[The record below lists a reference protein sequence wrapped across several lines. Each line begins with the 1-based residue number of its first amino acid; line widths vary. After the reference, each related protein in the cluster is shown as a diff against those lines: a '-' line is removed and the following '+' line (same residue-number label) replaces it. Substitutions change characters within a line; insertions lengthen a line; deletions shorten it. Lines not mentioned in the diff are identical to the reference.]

1 MATEW
6 WWALAFTARR
16 LGISSARAA
25 WLSGIARAVPRS
37 QPAQPIVP
45 STAAADWSFRRV
57 FLIFFVTCACNILL
71 RINFCNAS
79 HCACRERAMH
89 RIACGCPNKLAS
101 TSRLEYGMS
110 HQNLVRAHRPSSK
123 LTYLR
128 VQASLPRKQIE
139 FRVRHATPQVCASTC
154 ASIATTQGGGQQ
166 L

>member
-1 MATEW
+1 MGTCVHCSTPGDLECPCCLVVW
-6 WWALAFTARR
+6 HRSCCSE
-16 LGISSARAA
+16 IAA
-25 WLSGIARAVPRS
+25 
-37 QPAQPIVP
+37 
-45 STAAADWSFRRV
+45 STANRTVDSSCRLEFPSCFV
-57 FLIFFVTCACNILL
+57 LIFFVTCACNILL

-79 HCACRERAMH
+79 HCTCRERAMH